1 MSLEPFETAEPA
13 LARFAL
19 KPAFQRAA
27 NAVAAI
33 AKRGFDVLLPPQCLS
48 CRTLVDQPGLLCAK
62 CFSGA
67 QAIAPPFCRSCGVP
81 LPSASGI
88 SGLAHVDLSCGRCL
102 TEPPVFTRARSVFV
116 YDDVAR
122 RLVHDL
128 KYGDRLEGRASF
140 GAWLARAGG
149 DCATQADFIIPVPL
163 HYIRLVRRRYNQA
176 VVLAKALSQ
185 STRRPLAVDAL
196 RRVRPT
202 KSQTGLSADAR
213 ASNMRGAFQV
223 RKNWVGRIK
232 GAQIVLVDDVM
243 TTGATVNACARAL
256 KRAGAADITVLTLA
270 RVKEP
275 M

>member
-1 MSLEPFETAEPA
+1 MSIEPIETAEPIETD
-13 LARFAL
+13 FAL

-27 NAVAAI
+27 GALAALT
-33 AKRGFDVLLPPQCLS
+33 KQGLDLLLPAQCLS
-48 CRTLVDQPGLLCAK
+48 CRALVDRPGLLCAK
-62 CFSGA
+62 CFAGA
-67 QAIAPPFCRSCGVP
+67 QAIASPMCRSCGVP
-81 LPSASGI
+81 LPSTAGV
-88 SGLAHVDLSCGRCL
+88 SGLANIDLSCGRCL
-102 TEPPVFTRARSVFV
+102 SEPPVFTRARSVFV
-116 YDDVAR
+116 YDEVAR

-149 DCATQADFIIPVPL
+149 EFAAEADLIVPVPL

-176 VVLAKALSQ
+176 AVLAKALAH

-202 KSQTGLSADAR
+202 KSQTGLNADAR
-213 ASNMRGAFQV
+213 ASNMRGAFAV
-223 RKNWVGRIK
+223 RKNWTHRIK
-232 GAQIVLVDDVM
+232 SAQILLVDDVL
-243 TTGATVNACARAL
+243 TTGATANACARAL
-256 KRAGAADITVLTLA
+256 KRAGAAEVTVLTLA